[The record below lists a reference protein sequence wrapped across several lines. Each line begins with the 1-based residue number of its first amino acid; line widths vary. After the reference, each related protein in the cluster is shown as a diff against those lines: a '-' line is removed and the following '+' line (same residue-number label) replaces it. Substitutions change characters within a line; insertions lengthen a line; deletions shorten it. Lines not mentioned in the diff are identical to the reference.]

1 MKLLYLVP
9 FFWIVVPFVV
19 ALFNFIAIG
28 ILHVTNAKRITS
40 FQPIKLITYDF
51 SVATGALIISYVI
64 GFVVKA
70 VTGLNDLPLLI
81 IVAVIALFINL
92 IYLIKLRDNIWFKL
106 IRDEPI
112 RVNDAIIKVT
122 KMPILFSFLIPSA
135 NKDISIYVSRSGLIV
150 DENFY
155 SNASEILKKYVSYLA
170 KAFNKSAISTRLF
183 SHLLISQIGLI
194 ATLITSNW
202 ISNNISVNAVV
213 DSGFSF
219 VELQIIAAF
228 FVSLVTTVYSLNMV
242 SSLYKWQW
250 TFAEQ
255 NLSEV
260 FSEVEIKH
268 INNEL
273 KLHNVKVNG
282 YYNIIKW
289 KGYTPKPT

>member
-19 ALFNFIAIG
+19 ALFNFIVIG

-106 IRDEPI
+106 IHDKPI

-155 SNASEILKKYVSYLA
+155 SNASEILKKYVGYLA
-170 KAFNKSAISTRLF
+170 NAFNKSAISTRLF

-202 ISNNISVNAVV
+202 ISNSISVNAVV

-228 FVSLVTTVYSLNMV
+228 FVSLLTTVYSLNMV

-268 INNEL
+268 LKNEL